1 MDCSCRTAALRI
13 FVKSIAQV
21 HTPLR
26 TTTPRIAQQAQALYG
41 QPTRFSNPRA
51 PKILSIAS
59 PRSLHSSCAR
69 RNAAEAAPAEASPR
83 QSEHT
88 SEPSSES
95 TSESTSGDPQTPEK
109 KRRDR
114 PSKAEKKQK
123 RAAREESK
131 GPRKEW
137 KERGGKKGT
146 KVKAEN
152 TEPRKFGLDPVLDT
166 EFPVREDWRIQK
178 QALKEKFPEGWNP
191 RKKLSPDALLGI
203 RALHKQFPEE
213 YTTEVLSNK
222 FEVSPEAIR
231 RILKSKWTPEPEV
244 EIDRQERWF
253 SRGKQVWE
261 HWAALGKKPPRKWR
275 NEGIVRDPV
284 WNEPRGPRHKDP
296 RKRADLQRKS
306 EARKK
311 REMFGS
317 GRF

>member
-26 TTTPRIAQQAQALYG
+26 TTTPRIAQQAQALRN

-51 PKILSIAS
+51 PTVLSIAS
-59 PRSLHSSCAR
+59 SRSLHSSCVR

-83 QSEHT
+83 QSEPT

-95 TSESTSGDPQTPEK
+95 TPGDSQAPVK

-114 PSKAEKKQK
+114 PIKAEKKQK
-123 RAAREESK
+123 MAAREESK
-131 GPRKEW
+131 GLRKEW
-137 KERGGKKGT
+137 KERGGKKDWKET
-146 KVKAEN
+146 KVKAAN

-166 EFPVREDWRIQK
+166 ELPVREDWRIQK

-203 RALHKQFPEE
+203 RALHNQFPEE

-231 RILKSKWTPEPEV
+231 RILKSKWTPEPDV
-244 EIDRQERWF
+244 EIDRQERW
-253 SRGKQVWE
+253 SGS

-311 REMFGS
+311 RGMFGS
-317 GRF
+317 GTF